1 MVTALLFARLREQAG
16 TNSETLP
23 MIEGETILDMYRR
36 LRGLHP
42 MLEPDTSLI
51 RPARH
56 EEFAAWAEPVADG
69 DEIAFLPPV
78 SGGLDDLVDVTR
90 EPIDIGQTEAAV
102 SHPGAGAVVS
112 FSGIV
117 RDNNR
122 GESVTHL
129 EYEAYEPMARSE
141 LRRIAAEV
149 AAHWPGT
156 RVAVLHRIGRLE
168 IGDASV
174 VISVSSPHRAA
185 AFEGCRHVIER
196 IKETV
201 PIWKREY
208 AGSGEVWIE
217 GPTAHPAGDPTR

>member
-1 MVTALLFARLREQAG
+1 MTVRALLFARLREQAG
-16 TNSETLP
+16 TDGETLP
-23 MIEGETILDMYRR
+23 AVEGETILDMYRR
-36 LRGLHP
+36 LRVIHP
-42 MLEPDTSLI
+42 TLEADVATI
-51 RPARH
+51 RPARN

-78 SGGLDDLVDVTR
+78 SGGLDDLADVTR
-90 EPIDIGQTEAAV
+90 DPIDVTLTEAAV

-112 FSGIV
+112 FSGVV

-122 GESVTHL
+122 GEQVTHL
-129 EYEAYEPMARSE
+129 EYEAYEPMARAE
-141 LRRIAAEV
+141 LRRIAGEV
-149 AAHWPGT
+149 AERWPGS

-168 IGDASV
+168 IGEASV

-201 PIWKREY
+201 PIWKREH
-208 AGSGEVWIE
+208 AGSGEVWLE
-217 GPTAHPAGDPTR
+217 GPTAHPAGGAC